1 MSAFGGLD
9 VRVEMCWNQA
19 PCVASNGQLE
29 HGRAIMHR
37 YSVVGLGFFLGV
49 AVACTGNGTASAPA
63 KQPAELPGSDLSV
76 TQALKA
82 GNLMFVVL
90 CEAQDDPRVATGRD
104 DGTVEAMQSFRV
116 VMALDVG
123 MRTGETLRLRYWCH
137 RARGRQERTV
147 QKGERVIWFVG
158 ITEKDDQV
166 GIKAMDHTL
175 ENQLAAT
182 RPQAHLKLP
191 VSQWGQAVEGLQCG
205 IDPRG
210 NAILLAVTN
219 VSPKPVSIGYLMK
232 TDKEGVLPTPSLT
245 LEMKDSEGQFVPRIN
260 SATAKISGPGI
271 ALNPGW
277 FCVHFFDVRQYF
289 AVKESGQYLL
299 TARIEKFPVRG
310 PQTQI
315 HTISLVSGE
324 ATLLVD
330 MAKPQTPAEGPR
342 VHAFAPRGEAAPA
355 TQSAIQPAQPETAP
369 VNTSVLARLKG
380 IAALTRTL
388 AGNAAARAPE
398 DKLRHPTRDEL
409 LKLQQARSWDR
420 LLGGGT
426 QGNAAWPSLTD
437 APELRELLLSD
448 DPGIRG
454 LAVEALASL
463 KQREDVERIARL
475 MDDTATALP
484 RLLGVHALLEY
495 DEPSGPVSPAKAW
508 AWYEPPPVGRYAAEV
523 LAGMTNAP
531 VLGSSKAFNE
541 WWQQNRPPTTQPATK
556 PRD

>member
-1 MSAFGGLD
+1 M
-9 VRVEMCWNQA
+9 R
-19 PCVASNGQLE
+19 
-29 HGRAIMHR
+29 R
-37 YSVVGLGFFLGV
+37 YMAVGLGLFLGV

-104 DGTVEAMQSFRV
+104 DGIVEAMQSFRV
-116 VMALDVG
+116 VMALDAG

-137 RARGRQERTV
+137 RARGRQERTI

-158 ITEKDDQV
+158 LTEKDGRV

-191 VSQWGQAVEGLQCG
+191 VRQWGQAVEGLQCG

-260 SATAKISGPGI
+260 SATVKISGPGI

-355 TQSAIQPAQPETAP
+355 TQAAIQPTQPEDAGTLHGRALLNGRP
-369 VNTSVLARLKG
+369 VSGVEIRVYARGNQQSLGKTETDVDGRFEVKRLPVG
-380 IAALTRTL
+380 IELNLVA
-388 AGNAAARAPE
+388 N
-398 DKLRHPTRDEL
+398 KLRDDFWL
-409 LKLQQARSWDR
+409 LKASANATIRPGVACE
-420 LLGGGT
+420 LGNITLG
-426 QGNAAWPSLTD
+426 
-437 APELRELLLSD
+437 
-448 DPGIRG
+448 
-454 LAVEALASL
+454 
-463 KQREDVERIARL
+463 
-475 MDDTATALP
+475 AT
-484 RLLGVHALLEY
+484 
-495 DEPSGPVSPAKAW
+495 
-508 AWYEPPPVGRYAAEV
+508 PPPISTPDTPPIG
-523 LAGMTNAP
+523 P
-531 VLGSSKAFNE
+531 
-541 WWQQNRPPTTQPATK
+541 RPPSATPATM
-556 PRD
+556 PGS